1 MKGGTKEGAKSAV
14 KTKKDI
20 YGKDALKKWGAK
32 GGQARNLSD
41 KKHLTFTDK
50 DAASAAGAKGAQI
63 RWAKVRAAK
72 EAAELLAA
80 KS

>member
-14 KTKKDI
+14 ETKKKK
-20 YGKDALKKWGAK
+20 YGNDALVKWGSK
-32 GGQARNLSD
+32 GGNARNNSD
-41 KKHLTFTDK
+41 KKHLTFKNK

-72 EAAELLAA
+72 EAAELAA

>member
-1 MKGGTKEGAKSAV
+1 MRGGTSTGAASAV
-14 KTKKDI
+14 QTKKKI

-32 GGQARNLSD
+32 GGEARNLSD

-72 EAAELLAA
+72 EAAEMLAA
-80 KS
+80 QS